1 MLIRFLAVRLLQA
14 LATLLVASLV
24 VFALGRVT
32 GNPADT
38 MLPIESTAAE
48 REAFIERMGLNEP
61 IIVQYWVYLKQA
73 AQGDFGN
80 SLRNNYPVTLL
91 AGDYLLNSLKLASWA
106 MIFVILVSVPLGVVS
121 AVYRGGLPDRAAMA
135 IALIGQSVPPFW
147 SGIIAVMFFGVYLGW
162 LPTAGIGTWQYYVLP
177 ATTLG
182 LTIVAGVVRLLRSSM
197 LEVLDAEYVKL
208 ARTKGVAEGT
218 VVWKHAL
225 RNALIPVVTYLGLM
239 YGQIVAA
246 AITTEV
252 VFSWPGLGRATY
264 EALLTRD
271 FPMLQ
276 FAVLIWAA
284 LIIGINY
291 IVDLIYVVLDPR
303 IRLT

>member
-1 MLIRFLAVRLLQA
+1 MTIALLGQA
-14 LATLLVASLV
+14 L
-24 VFALGRVT
+24 
-32 GNPADT
+32 
-38 MLPIESTAAE
+38 
-48 REAFIERMGLNEP
+48 
-61 IIVQYWVYLKQA
+61 
-73 AQGDFGN
+73 
-80 SLRNNYPVTLL
+80 
-91 AGDYLLNSLKLASWA
+91 
-106 MIFVILVSVPLGVVS
+106 
-121 AVYRGGLPDRAAMA
+121 
-135 IALIGQSVPPFW
+135 PPFW
-147 SGIIAVMFFGVYLGW
+147 TGIVAVMLFSVYLGW
-162 LPTAGIGTWQYYVLP
+162 LPTAGMSTWQSYVLP

-208 ARTKGVAEGT
+208 ARAKGLSERV

-225 RNALIPVVTYLGLM
+225 RNALIPVVTYIGLM

-276 FAVLIWAA
+276 FAVLVWAA
-284 LIIGINY
+284 LIIGVNY
-291 IVDLIYVVLDPR
+291 LVDLIYLLLDPR
-303 IRLT
+303 IRL

>member
-1 MLIRFLAVRLLQA
+1 MLARFIAVRLAQA
-14 LATLLVASLV
+14 LVTLLIASFV
-24 VFALGRVT
+24 VFALGRIT

-38 MLPIESTAAE
+38 MLPIEATAAE
-48 REAFIERMGLNEP
+48 RQVFIERMGLNEP
-61 IIVQYWVYLKQA
+61 VLFQYWVYLRHA
-73 AQGDFGN
+73 FHGDFGN
-80 SLRNNYPVTLL
+80 SIRNGYPVTLL
-91 AGDYLLNSLKLASWA
+91 AGEYFLNSMKLATWA
-106 MIFVILVSVPLGVVS
+106 MAFVIAVSVPLGVVS
-121 AVYRGGLPDRAAMA
+121 AVFRGRLPDRVGMT
-135 IALIGQSVPPFW
+135 IALLGQSLPPFW
-147 SGIIAVMFFGVYLGW
+147 TGIMAVMFFGVYLGW
-162 LPTAGIGTWQYYVLP
+162 LPTAGIGSWEYYVLP

-182 LTIVAGVVRLLRSSM
+182 LTILAGVVRLLRSSM
-197 LEVLDAEYVKL
+197 LEVLDAEYIKF
-208 ARTKGVAEGT
+208 ARTKGVSERV

-225 RNALIPVVTYLGLM
+225 RNALIPVVTYIGLM

-284 LIIGINY
+284 LVIAINY
-291 IVDLIYVVLDPR
+291 LVDIVYVFLDPR
-303 IRLT
+303 IRL

>member
-1 MLIRFLAVRLLQA
+1 MLSRFIAVRLAQA
-14 LATLLVASLV
+14 LVTLLIASFV
-24 VFALGRVT
+24 VFALGRIT

-38 MLPIESTAAE
+38 MLPIEATAAE
-48 REAFIERMGLNEP
+48 RQVFIERMGLNEP
-61 IIVQYWVYLKQA
+61 VLFQYWVYLRHA
-73 AQGDFGN
+73 FHGDFGN
-80 SLRNNYPVTLL
+80 SIRNGYPVTLL
-91 AGDYLLNSLKLASWA
+91 AGEYFLNSMKLATWA
-106 MIFVILVSVPLGVVS
+106 MAFVIAVSVPLGVVS
-121 AVYRGGLPDRAAMA
+121 AVFRGRLPDRVGMT
-135 IALIGQSVPPFW
+135 IALLGQSLPPFW
-147 SGIIAVMFFGVYLGW
+147 TGIMAVMFFGVYLGW
-162 LPTAGIGTWQYYVLP
+162 LPTAGIGSWEYYVLP

-182 LTIVAGVVRLLRSSM
+182 LTILAGVVRLLRSSM
-197 LEVLDAEYVKL
+197 LEVLDAEYIKF
-208 ARTKGVAEGT
+208 ARTKGVSERV

-225 RNALIPVVTYLGLM
+225 RNALIPVVTYIGLM

-284 LIIGINY
+284 LVIAINY
-291 IVDLIYVVLDPR
+291 LVDIVYVFLDPR
-303 IRLT
+303 IRL

>member
-1 MLIRFLAVRLLQA
+1 MLVRFLSVRLLQA
-14 LATLLVASLV
+14 LATLFVASFA
-24 VFALGRVT
+24 VFALGRLT

-38 MLPIESTAAE
+38 MLPIEATAAE
-48 REAFIERMGLNEP
+48 REIFIERMGLNEP
-61 IIVQYWVYLKQA
+61 IIVQFWVYLKHA

-91 AGDYLLNSLKLASWA
+91 AGEYLMNSLKLASWA
-106 MIFVILVSVPLGVVS
+106 MAFVVIVSIPLGVVS
-121 AVYRGGLPDRAAMA
+121 AVYRGRLPDRVAMTL
-135 IALIGQSVPPFW
+135 ALIGQSVPPFW
-147 SGIIAVMFFGVYLGW
+147 SGIVAVMFFGVYLGW
-162 LPTAGIGTWQYYVLP
+162 LPTAGMGDWQYYVLP

-197 LEVLDAEYVKL
+197 LEVLDTEYVKL
-208 ARTKGVAEGT
+208 ARIKGLSESR

-225 RNALIPVVTYLGLM
+225 RNALIPVITYIGLM

-276 FAVLIWAA
+276 YAVLIWAA

-291 IVDLIYVVLDPR
+291 LVDLTYVFLDPR
-303 IRLT
+303 IRL

>member
-1 MLIRFLAVRLLQA
+1 VLARFLTVRLLQA
-14 LATLLVASLV
+14 LATLLVASFV
-24 VFALGRVT
+24 VFALGRIT

-38 MLPIESTAAE
+38 MLPIEATAAE
-48 REAFIERMGLNEP
+48 RSAFIERMGLDRP
-61 IIVQYWVYLKQA
+61 IIVQYWVYLTNA
-73 AQGDFGN
+73 LRGDFGR

-91 AGDYLLNSLKLASWA
+91 AGEYLLNSMKLATWA
-106 MIFVILVSVPLGVVS
+106 MVFVVLVSIPLGVVS
-121 AVYRGGLPDRAAMA
+121 AVYRGRFADKVAMTV
-135 IALIGQSVPPFW
+135 ALLGQSLPPFW
-147 SGIIAVMFFGVYLGW
+147 TGIMAVMLFGVYLGW
-162 LPTAGIGTWQYYVLP
+162 LPTAGIGGWQYYVLP

-197 LEVLDAEYVKL
+197 LEVMDAEYIKL
-208 ARTKGVAEGT
+208 ARAKGVAEGV

-225 RNALIPVVTYLGLM
+225 RNALIPVVTYIGLM

-276 FAVLIWAA
+276 FTVLVWAA
-284 LIIGINY
+284 LIIAINY
-291 IVDLIYVVLDPR
+291 VVDLIYLILDPR
-303 IRLT
+303 IRL

>member
-1 MLIRFLAVRLLQA
+1 MRAAPVIVRLLQA
-14 LATLLVASLV
+14 LGTLLVASFV
-24 VFALGRVT
+24 VFALGRIT

-38 MLPIESTAAE
+38 MLPIEATAAE
-48 REAFIERMGLNEP
+48 RAAFIERMGFTQP
-61 IIVQYWVYLKQA
+61 IAIQYWIYLKNA
-73 AQGDFGN
+73 LHGDFGI

-91 AGDYLLNSLKLASWA
+91 AGEYLLNSLSLATWA
-106 MIFVILVSVPLGVVS
+106 MVFVVIVSIPLGVIA
-121 AVYRGGLPDRAAMA
+121 AVQRGRSGDRVAMT
-135 IALIGQSVPPFW
+135 IALLGQALPPFW
-147 SGIIAVMFFGVYLGW
+147 TGIVAVMLFSVYLGW
-162 LPTAGIGTWQYYVLP
+162 LPTAGMSTWQSYILP

-208 ARTKGVAEGT
+208 ARAKGLSERV

-225 RNALIPVVTYLGLM
+225 RNALIPVVTYIGLM

-276 FAVLIWAA
+276 FAVLVWAA
-284 LIIGINY
+284 LIIGVNY
-291 IVDLIYVVLDPR
+291 LVDLIYLLLDPR
-303 IRLT
+303 IRL

>member
-1 MLIRFLAVRLLQA
+1 VLARFLTVRLLQA
-14 LATLLVASLV
+14 LATLLVASFV
-24 VFALGRVT
+24 VFALGRIT

-38 MLPIESTAAE
+38 MLPIEATAAE
-48 REAFIERMGLNEP
+48 RSAFIERMGLDRP
-61 IIVQYWVYLKQA
+61 IIVQYWVYLTNA
-73 AQGDFGN
+73 LRGDFGR

-91 AGDYLLNSLKLASWA
+91 AGEYLLNSMKLATWA
-106 MIFVILVSVPLGVVS
+106 MVFVVLVSIPLGVVS
-121 AVYRGGLPDRAAMA
+121 AVYRGHFADKVAMTV
-135 IALIGQSVPPFW
+135 ALLGQSLPPFW
-147 SGIIAVMFFGVYLGW
+147 TGIMAVMLFGVYLGW
-162 LPTAGIGTWQYYVLP
+162 LPTAGIGGWQYYVLP

-197 LEVLDAEYVKL
+197 LEVMDAEYIKL
-208 ARTKGVAEGT
+208 ARAKGVAEGV

-225 RNALIPVVTYLGLM
+225 RNALIPVVTYIGLM

-276 FAVLIWAA
+276 FTVLVWAA
-284 LIIGINY
+284 LIIAINY
-291 IVDLIYVVLDPR
+291 VVDLIYLILDPR
-303 IRLT
+303 IRL